1 MPVAGSFV
9 GTPDSFRGLWVDV
22 SVTATPAVGR

>member
-9 GTPDSFRGLWVDV
+9 GSTDAFRGLWVDV
-22 SVTATPAVGR
+22 SVTSGEVLLR